1 MIVHS
6 NVKDGQIFFQKLP
19 VNEERQK
26 AWIHAVSKQRKRRFF
41 EEPKHFKVAV

>member
-1 MIVHS
+1 ML
-6 NVKDGQIFFQKLP
+6 KMDKYFFQKLP